1 MDPNTMFLAAA
12 IRASIQ
18 LAAEQV
24 SSVRMAKRMDFK
36 TAFRTAYK
44 DLHLA
49 VDEIQDERPGSSR
62 L

>member
-18 LAAEQV
+18 LAAEKD
-24 SSVRMAKRMDFK
+24 SSEAMAKRVDIK
-36 TAFRTAYK
+36 TAFRTADK

>member
-49 VDEIQDERPGSSR
+49 VDEIQGTRHET
-62 L
+62 